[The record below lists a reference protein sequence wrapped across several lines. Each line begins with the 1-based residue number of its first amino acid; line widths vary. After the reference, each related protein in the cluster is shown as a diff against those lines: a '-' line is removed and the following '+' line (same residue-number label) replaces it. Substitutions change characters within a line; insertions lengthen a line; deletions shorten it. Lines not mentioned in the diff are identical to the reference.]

1 MLTLYSTSACH
12 LCELAQALLDE
23 QGAAYEVVDI
33 SESDE
38 LFERYGITI
47 PVVRRGDGTELNWPF
62 DQGQLREFLEGD

>member
-12 LCELAQALLDE
+12 LCELALVLLDE